1 MTAEANLAS
10 TIIQS
15 ADGLREAKL
24 SVQADKDKQYFF
36 DDNQGTLTLPSTFAY
51 LPYNDEEVGIFNI
64 MYMYISKCIHST
76 LMQVQLNICCS

>member
-15 ADGLREAKL
+15 ADSLREAKL

-36 DDNQGTLTLPSTFAY
+36 DDNQGTLTLPFTFAY
-51 LPYNDEEVGIFNI
+51 LPYNDEEVGIFNTCT
-64 MYMYISKCIHST
+64 YQKAYIQPSCNYSGTYINT
-76 LMQVQLNICCS
+76 